1 MTISNTYLRGLW
13 YQAIQ
18 QLEEANTIPENIL
31 VALYEESFLDSYDE
45 ENVVISLPNL
55 FTRLMVDQHSE
66 IILEKLKEITNS
78 KFKNIEFILR
88 NEIEQ
93 NNNSQLLQTT
103 FKNLELIP
111 SYNFTNFIVGKCN
124 IQAHVSSLT
133 CASSPGMQYNPLFIY
148 GNSGLGKTH
157 LLNAIGNKV
166 KQDFINQN
174 IIYLTG
180 QDFVDC
186 VYNSSKSE
194 NLHLFKEELSY
205 ADILLIDDVQ
215 FIANKP
221 KTHEIFFTV
230 FNELIKKSKQICIT
244 CDRLPEEIKGLEER
258 LVSRFNSG
266 LRVNVEVPT
275 YETSFNI
282 LKSKLEQKRELKK
295 YIDEEALKFIATNF
309 ANDVRNLE
317 GALNRLIFYGINF
330 SQGERIDIEVA
341 KEAFKNQV
349 SNDSNELNIKK
360 IITVVSEYY
369 GLTKQQI
376 LSKNRAANI
385 ARARHIIIYLARKYL
400 DLSYSKIG
408 EEVGKRDHST
418 VMNSCYIVE
427 KNMKSNEAYKKAL
440 EEIEKIINKDKKLT
454 KN

>member
-1 MTISNTYLRGLW
+1 MTISNSYLRGLW

-66 IILEKLKEITNS
+66 IILEKLKEITNF

-295 YIDEEALKFIATNF
+295 YIDEEALKFIATN
-309 ANDVRNLE
+309 L
-317 GALNRLIFYGINF
+317 
-330 SQGERIDIEVA
+330 
-341 KEAFKNQV
+341 
-349 SNDSNELNIKK
+349 
-360 IITVVSEYY
+360 
-369 GLTKQQI
+369 
-376 LSKNRAANI
+376 
-385 ARARHIIIYLARKYL
+385 
-400 DLSYSKIG
+400 
-408 EEVGKRDHST
+408 
-418 VMNSCYIVE
+418 
-427 KNMKSNEAYKKAL
+427 
-440 EEIEKIINKDKKLT
+440 
-454 KN
+454 